1 MQMLK
6 LNKSN
11 YFSQEAS
18 FQYMSNSQY
27 KNFMS
32 CEAMAI
38 AELSGNWIREP
49 SDALLIGSYVH
60 SWQEGRRRE
69 FISEHPEM
77 FKKSKELLKKF
88 VDADK
93 MIKTLEGDPF
103 VMYVL
108 EGQKEVILTAQ
119 MFGCQWKIMID
130 SHNLEKRRNLDLKTT
145 WSITDKVWSEENWAK
160 VSFVEKYHYLLQ
172 MSIYSEVERIANGR
186 EPGDWL
192 DFYIVAVSKEK
203 FPDKAVINTTDPER
217 LIKELAEVEAN
228 MPRILAVKAGLEESR
243 RCEVCDYCRSTKQL
257 TGAIHYSEL

>member
-1 MQMLK
+1 MCIRDRLWRMRMQMLK

-108 EGQKEVILTAQ
+108 EGQKEVILTDKCLSLIHISEPTRL
-119 MFGCQWKIMID
+119 GMI
-130 SHNLEKRRNLDLKTT
+130 SYAVFCLK
-145 WSITDKVWSEENWAK
+145 K
-160 VSFVEKYHYLLQ
+160 
-172 MSIYSEVERIANGR
+172 
-186 EPGDWL
+186 
-192 DFYIVAVSKEK
+192 
-203 FPDKAVINTTDPER
+203 
-217 LIKELAEVEAN
+217 
-228 MPRILAVKAGLEESR
+228 
-243 RCEVCDYCRSTKQL
+243 
-257 TGAIHYSEL
+257 

>member
-1 MQMLK
+1 MRMQMLK

-60 SWQEGRRRE
+60 LWQEGRRRE

-119 MFGCQWKIMID
+119 MFGSQWKIMID

-217 LIKELAEVEAN
+217 LIKDCLLYTSDAADEEDSVDLGGR
-228 MPRILAVKAGLEESR
+228 RIIKK
-243 RCEVCDYCRSTKQL
+243 TKKKN
-257 TGAIHYSEL
+257 